1 MSIALVKAAPNA
13 IRPLQLT
20 PGSVGSD
27 LFSVVQETI
36 NPNKTIGIDVS
47 LNMRIPKG
55 YMGLVTGRS
64 SLALKGLQTHV
75 GIIDSDF
82 FGELK
87 VIITNLGSSSYKVM
101 CGDRIGQITLIEYS
115 KAKWIASEK
124 FKSDV
129 FEWSNSDFTN
139 KHSGFGSTGI

>member
-1 MSIALVKAAPNA
+1 
-13 IRPLQLT
+13 
-20 PGSVGSD
+20 
-27 LFSVVQETI
+27 
-36 NPNKTIGIDVS
+36 
-47 LNMRIPKG
+47 MRIPKG

-64 SLALKGLQTHV
+64 SLALKGLQAHV

-101 CGDRIGQITLIEYS
+101 CGDRIGQITQIEYS
-115 KAKWIASEK
+115 KAKWVASEK

-129 FEWSNSDFTN
+129 LEWSNSDFTN

>member
-1 MSIALVKAAPNA
+1 MSIAFVKATPNA

-20 PGSVGSD
+20 PGSVGFY

-87 VIITNLGSSSYKVM
+87 VIITNLGSSSCKVM
-101 CGDRIGQITLIEYS
+101 CGDRIG
-115 KAKWIASEK
+115 
-124 FKSDV
+124 
-129 FEWSNSDFTN
+129 
-139 KHSGFGSTGI
+139 